1 MGMDEFTL
9 MTLDG
14 SGGATLQ
21 TQKTN
26 LYYYSCLF
34 Q

>member
-1 MGMDEFTL
+1 MGMNEFTL

-21 TQKTN
+21 TQKTT
-26 LYYYSCLF
+26 LYYSCLF